1 MILFINLFRV
11 SGKGNGSH
19 SPLVMGHTGEELWER
34 NEMKQNPFQALMA
47 QEWIEV
53 VVWPPAAAT
62 ALATSDHIQFLG
74 PAGSGK
80 TSLLLACHAQ
90 IKADSTRSVALEY
103 LPEGERHRRTEL
115 AGLDVFLLDE
125 AQRLSGWERWRW
137 IAAANRQTMRTIFT
151 SHRDLT
157 ALFRL
162 YRLPLIT
169 IRLDEPT
176 PEYMQTMLERRLAY
190 FNDSTTFTAP
200 AYAWLWQ
207 QFAPYWR
214 DMEFFLYEVWQRW
227 GDKSTIGV
235 NELNEMLHFLTPEK
249 VNWNKR
255 QGEGRVVNGQ

>member
-1 MILFINLFRV
+1 
-11 SGKGNGSH
+11 
-19 SPLVMGHTGEELWER
+19 
-34 NEMKQNPFQALMA
+34 MKQNPFQALMA

-53 VVWPPAAAT
+53 VVWPNAATT

-74 PAGSGK
+74 PTGSGK

-90 IKADSTRSVALEY
+90 MKADSRRNVALEY
-103 LPEGERHRRTEL
+103 MPEGERHRRTEL

-137 IAAANRQTMRTIFT
+137 IAAANRQPMRTIFT

-176 PEYMQTMLERRLAY
+176 LEHMQTMLERRLAY
-190 FNDSTTFTAP
+190 FNDPTTFTP
-200 AYAWLWQ
+200 TAYAWLWR

-227 GDKSTIGV
+227 GDQNTIGV
-235 NELNEMLHFLTPEK
+235 DELNEMLRVLTPEK
-249 VNWNKR
+249 VNWNR
-255 QGEGRVVNGQ
+255 EQGRGNGVVVSEL